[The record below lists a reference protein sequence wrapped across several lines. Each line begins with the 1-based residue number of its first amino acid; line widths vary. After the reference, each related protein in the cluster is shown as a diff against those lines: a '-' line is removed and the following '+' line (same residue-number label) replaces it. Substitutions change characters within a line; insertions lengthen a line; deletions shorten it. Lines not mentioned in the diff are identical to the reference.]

1 MKLADQP
8 NWNIGPIGPGR
19 KERFPWRKIVGTFQ
33 ATKIVSN
40 TVRKIF
46 KIAIFHCIQKWFV
59 PSGPDFYAI
68 FKMGLKFSVPL
79 KLTKLLSNL

>member
-1 MKLADQP
+1 MVPCGKNDTKLYTFGACIRSPEQLLQ
-8 NWNIGPIGPGR
+8 NR
-19 KERFPWRKIVGTFQ
+19 SKTTEKIT
-33 ATKIVSN
+33 
-40 TVRKIF
+40 
-46 KIAIFHCIQKWFV
+46 KIAIFQYFQKWFV

>member
-1 MKLADQP
+1 MVPSGKNDIKFLKFGACIRSPEHFLQ
-8 NWNIGPIGPGR
+8 NLS
-19 KERFPWRKIVGTFQ
+19 KTTEKIT
-33 ATKIVSN
+33 
-40 TVRKIF
+40 
-46 KIAIFHCIQKWFV
+46 KIAIFQYFQKWFV